1 MSVHQMSIQCD
12 IGIVYFKE
20 VFIQR
25 TQHHT
30 LVSGVNIRIGV
41 YTSINI
47 YIACLEP
54 FNNNRQLQ
62 TDLMFIGL
70 TIMQ

>member
-62 TDLMFIGL
+62 TDLMSMGL
-70 TIMQ
+70 AIMQ

>member
-41 YTSINI
+41 CTSINI

-62 TDLMFIGL
+62 TDLMSMGL
-70 TIMQ
+70 AIMQ